1 MEKIRVL
8 VVDDSALMRRIISDM
23 INQEEDMEVVSVARN
38 GEELL
43 QKIQVLKPDVVTL
56 DVEMPKMNG
65 VEALGELKKRSLKT
79 PVIMLSSITT
89 EGARITM
96 ECLDL
101 GAFDFISKPSGSI
114 SLDINKVKDELI
126 QKIKSSYKNK
136 NKVEVKPRTIVRKSL
151 EGSLEAIV
159 IGASTGGPK
168 ALTTVITNLPEHL
181 GIPILVVQ
189 HMPIGFTK
197 AFAERLN
204 NNSKIQV
211 VEAQDGM
218 RIEKDIVYIAQGG
231 SHMEVSLDKK
241 IRLTKDPSIWGVRPA
256 VDKLFISAAKLYQN
270 KLMSIVLTGMGKDGA
285 NGSIEVKKHGGF
297 TVSEDESTCTIYGM
311 PKAAFETGII
321 DEVLPLG
328 QVLSKIIKSSMK

>member
-43 QKIQVLKPDVVTL
+43 QKIEVLKPDVVTL

-65 VEALGELKKRSLKT
+65 VQALKELKKRGLET

-89 EGARITM
+89 EGACITM
-96 ECLDL
+96 ECLEL

-114 SLDINKVKDELI
+114 SLDINKVKNELV

-136 NKVEVKPRTIVRKSL
+136 NKVVVKPKTIVRKSL

-181 GIPILVVQ
+181 GLPILVVQ
-189 HMPIGFTK
+189 HMPIGFTR
-197 AFAERLN
+197 AFSERLN
-204 NNSKIQV
+204 NNSKIRV
-211 VEAQDGM
+211 VEAENGIK
-218 RIEKDIVYIAQGG
+218 IEKDTVYIAQGG

-256 VDKLFISAAKLYQN
+256 VDKLFISAAKVYKN

-285 NGSIEVKKHGGF
+285 NGSIEVKKQGGF
-297 TVSEDESTCTIYGM
+297 TISEDESTCTIYGM

-328 QVLSKIIKSSMK
+328 QVLSKIVKSSMK

>member
-181 GIPILVVQ
+181 GLPILVVQ
-189 HMPIGFTK
+189 HMPIGFTR

-328 QVLSKIIKSSMK
+328 QVLSKIVKSSMK

>member
-181 GIPILVVQ
+181 GLPILVVQ

-328 QVLSKIIKSSMK
+328 QVLSKIVKSSMK